1 MGNIAYQKAFR
12 SQLKKSYKGLD
23 DNQKKYIKAKERFE
37 QMDKSLNYFYS
48 HCNRLTNGAV
58 DWDSLTENELDNFE
72 FWNKEKDKAL
82 AIMNKLENIIDV
94 DYTLTYF
101 LQINTHSMSF

>member
-23 DNQKKYIKAKERFE
+23 DNQKKYIKAKEKFE
-37 QMDKSLNYFYS
+37 QMDKALNYFYS